1 MSIYDTLNEQQREA
15 VYQTEGPVLILAGA
29 GSGKTRVLTHRTAYL
44 IEEKGVNPYHIMAI
58 TFTNKAAGE
67 MRERIDKI
75 VGFGSE
81 SIWVSTFH
89 SSCVRIL
96 RRHIDRIGFDTNFT
110 IYDADDSKSL
120 MKDICKRLEID
131 TKIYKEKSFLA
142 AISSAKDELIT
153 PTELMQRA
161 LTSSDY
167 AKRKQ
172 AEVYREYQEALHKN
186 NALDFDDLIMKTV
199 ELLQSD
205 TEVKNYYQERFHYIM
220 VDEYQD
226 TNTAQFELIS
236 ILARKYKNLCVVGDD
251 DQSIYKFRG
260 ANIYNILNFE
270 KHFPEA
276 VTIKLEQ
283 NYRSTQNIL
292 NAANGVIANNKGRK
306 EKKLWTENQK
316 GELVHFKQYD
326 TEYDEADGVVSRIN
340 FLAMRG
346 VQYKDMAILYRTN
359 AQSRIFEEKLK
370 QKNIPYAIVRGIS
383 FYDRKEIKDLM
394 SYLKV
399 VDSGMDDL
407 SVKRIINVPKRGIG
421 QTTINRLQEFAI
433 LNQMSF
439 LDAVFNADEI
449 PEVTRALAKLHKF
462 ADMIEEFREYA
473 SEHEISELLEHIL
486 DVTQYRAELEA
497 EGTDES
503 ISRLED
509 IEELFNDIAYYE
521 EEEENPNLRD
531 FLAEKDMYTLN
542 AGIDNLE
549 DENNKVLLMTLH
561 NAKGLEFNN
570 VFLGGM
576 EEGVFPGFGAMMSGD
591 ESEIEEERRLCYVGI
606 TRAKERLFLS
616 AAKRRML
623 RGQTQYN
630 RRSRFI
636 DEIPG
641 QYLDT
646 EQRVSEQRVV
656 KNTERP
662 AKYQYGAKA
671 GKPYNLSDFK
681 VKPVGELDYQVGDRV
696 KHIKFGVG
704 TVQEITKGGR
714 DFEVAVEFD
723 RVGRKKMFASFAK
736 LKKVK

>member
-1 MSIYDTLNEQQREA
+1 MSIYNTLNNEQREA
-15 VYQTEGPVLILAGA
+15 VFCTEGPLLMLAGA
-29 GSGKTRVLTHRTAYL
+29 GSGKTRSLTHRIAYL
-44 IEEKGVNPYHIMAI
+44 IEEKGVAPWNILAI
-58 TFTNKAAGE
+58 TFTNKAAQE
-67 MRERIDKI
+67 MRERVDAL
-75 VGFGSE
+75 VGYGSE
-81 SIWVSTFH
+81 DIWISTFH
-89 SSCVRIL
+89 ATCSRIL
-96 RRHIDRIGFDTNFT
+96 RRHIDLLGYDRNFT
-110 IYDADDSKSL
+110 IYDANDQKSL
-120 MKDICKRLEID
+120 MKEVLKEMKID
-131 TKIYKEKSFLA
+131 TKQFPERSVMSE
-142 AISSAKDELIT
+142 ISSAKNEYKSPLDYRNEYGSNFRN
-153 PTELMQRA
+153 QRIA
-161 LTSSDY
+161 DIY
-167 AKRKQ
+167 EHYQKRLK
-172 AEVYREYQEALHKN
+172 EN
-186 NALDFDDLIMKTV
+186 NALDFDDL
-199 ELLQSD
+199 L
-205 TEVKNYYQERFHYIM
+205 VKMVDLFQTNPDVLEHYQDRFQYIM

-226 TNTAQFELIS
+226 TNTVQFLLVS
-236 ILARKYKNLCVVGDD
+236 LLAKKYRNLCVVGDD

-270 KHFPEA
+270 KVFPDA
-276 VTIKLEQ
+276 QVIRLEQ

>member
-1 MSIYDTLNEQQREA
+1 MSIYDTLNNEQREA
-15 VYQTEGPVLILAGA
+15 VFCTEGPLLMLAGA
-29 GSGKTRVLTHRTAYL
+29 GSGKTRSLTHRIAYL
-44 IEEKGVNPYHIMAI
+44 IEEKGVAPWNILAI
-58 TFTNKAAGE
+58 TFTNKAAQE
-67 MRERIDKI
+67 MRERVDAL
-75 VGFGSE
+75 VGYGSE
-81 SIWVSTFH
+81 DIWISTFH
-89 SSCVRIL
+89 ATCSRIL
-96 RRHIDRIGFDTNFT
+96 RRHIDLLGYDRNFT
-110 IYDADDSKSL
+110 IYDASDQKSL
-120 MKDICKRLEID
+120 MKEVLKEMKID
-131 TKIYKEKSFLA
+131 TKQFPERSVMSE
-142 AISSAKDELIT
+142 ISSAKNEYKSPLDYRNEYGSNFRN
-153 PTELMQRA
+153 QRIA
-161 LTSSDY
+161 DIY
-167 AKRKQ
+167 EHYQKRLK
-172 AEVYREYQEALHKN
+172 EN
-186 NALDFDDLIMKTV
+186 NALDFDDLLVKMVDLFQTNPDVV
-199 ELLQSD
+199 EH
-205 TEVKNYYQERFHYIM
+205 YQDRFQYIM

-226 TNTAQFELIS
+226 TNTVQFLLVS
-236 ILARKYKNLCVVGDD
+236 LLAKKYRNLCVVGDD

-270 KHFPEA
+270 KVFPDA
-276 VTIKLEQ
+276 QVIRLEQ

-681 VKPVGELDYQVGDRV
+681 VKPVGELDYQIGDRV

>member
-1 MSIYDTLNEQQREA
+1 MSIYDTLNNEQREA
-15 VYQTEGPVLILAGA
+15 VFCTEGPLLMLAGA
-29 GSGKTRVLTHRTAYL
+29 GSGKTRSLTHRIAYL
-44 IEEKGVNPYHIMAI
+44 IEEKGVAPWNILAI
-58 TFTNKAAGE
+58 TFTNKAAQE
-67 MRERIDKI
+67 MRERVDAL
-75 VGFGSE
+75 VGYGSE
-81 SIWVSTFH
+81 DIWISTFH
-89 SSCVRIL
+89 ATCSRIL
-96 RRHIDRIGFDTNFT
+96 RRHIDLLGYDRNFT
-110 IYDADDSKSL
+110 IYDASDQKSL
-120 MKDICKRLEID
+120 MKEVLKEMKID
-131 TKIYKEKSFLA
+131 TKQFPERSVMSE
-142 AISSAKDELIT
+142 ISSAKNEYKSPLDYRNEYGSNFRN
-153 PTELMQRA
+153 QRIA
-161 LTSSDY
+161 DIY
-167 AKRKQ
+167 ERYQKRLK
-172 AEVYREYQEALHKN
+172 EN
-186 NALDFDDLIMKTV
+186 NALDFDDL
-199 ELLQSD
+199 L
-205 TEVKNYYQERFHYIM
+205 VKMVDLFQTNPDVLEHYQDRFQYIM

-226 TNTAQFELIS
+226 TNTVQFLLVS
-236 ILARKYKNLCVVGDD
+236 LLAKKYRNLCVVGDD

-270 KHFPEA
+270 KVFPDA
-276 VTIKLEQ
+276 QVIRLEQ

-449 PEVTRALAKLHKF
+449 PEVARALAKLHKF

-521 EEEENPNLRD
+521 EEEEDPNLRD

>member
-1 MSIYDTLNEQQREA
+1 MSIYDTLNNEQREA
-15 VYQTEGPVLILAGA
+15 VFCTEGPLLMLAGA
-29 GSGKTRVLTHRTAYL
+29 GSGKTRSLTHRIAYL
-44 IEEKGVNPYHIMAI
+44 IEEKGVAPWNILAI
-58 TFTNKAAGE
+58 TFTNKAAQE
-67 MRERIDKI
+67 MRERVDAL
-75 VGFGSE
+75 VGYGSE
-81 SIWVSTFH
+81 DIWISTFH
-89 SSCVRIL
+89 ATCSRIL
-96 RRHIDRIGFDTNFT
+96 RRHIDLLGYDRNFT
-110 IYDADDSKSL
+110 IYDASDQKSL
-120 MKDICKRLEID
+120 MKEVLKEMKID
-131 TKIYKEKSFLA
+131 TKQFPERSVMSE
-142 AISSAKDELIT
+142 ISSAKNEYKSPLDYRNEYGSNFRN
-153 PTELMQRA
+153 QRIA
-161 LTSSDY
+161 DIY
-167 AKRKQ
+167 EHYQKRLK
-172 AEVYREYQEALHKN
+172 EN
-186 NALDFDDLIMKTV
+186 NALDFDDL
-199 ELLQSD
+199 L
-205 TEVKNYYQERFHYIM
+205 VKMVDLFQTNPDVLEHYQDRFQYIM

-226 TNTAQFELIS
+226 TNTVQFLLVS
-236 ILARKYKNLCVVGDD
+236 LLAKKYRNLCVVGDD

-270 KHFPEA
+270 KVFPDA
-276 VTIKLEQ
+276 QVIRLEQ

-646 EQRVSEQRVV
+646 DQRVSEQRVV

>member
-1 MSIYDTLNEQQREA
+1 MSIYDTLNNEQREA
-15 VYQTEGPVLILAGA
+15 VFCTEGPLLMLAGA
-29 GSGKTRVLTHRTAYL
+29 GSGKTRSLTHRIAYL
-44 IEEKGVNPYHIMAI
+44 IEEKGVAPWNILAI
-58 TFTNKAAGE
+58 TFTNKAAQE
-67 MRERIDKI
+67 MRERVDAL
-75 VGFGSE
+75 VGYGSE
-81 SIWVSTFH
+81 DIWISTFH
-89 SSCVRIL
+89 ATCSRIL
-96 RRHIDRIGFDTNFT
+96 RRHIDLLGYDRNFT
-110 IYDADDSKSL
+110 IYDASDQKSL
-120 MKDICKRLEID
+120 MKEVLKEMKID
-131 TKIYKEKSFLA
+131 TKQFPERSVMSE
-142 AISSAKDELIT
+142 ISSAKNEYKSPLDYRNEYGSNFRN
-153 PTELMQRA
+153 QRIA
-161 LTSSDY
+161 DIY
-167 AKRKQ
+167 EHYQKRLK
-172 AEVYREYQEALHKN
+172 EN
-186 NALDFDDLIMKTV
+186 NALDFDDL
-199 ELLQSD
+199 L
-205 TEVKNYYQERFHYIM
+205 VKMVDLFQTNPDVLEHYQDRFQYIM

-226 TNTAQFELIS
+226 TNTVQFLLVS
-236 ILARKYKNLCVVGDD
+236 LLAKKYRNLCVVGYEDEF
-251 DQSIYKFRG
+251 IYNVRG

-270 KHFPEA
+270 KVFPDA
-276 VTIKLEQ
+276 QVIRLEQ

-704 TVQEITKGGR
+704 TVQEITKDGR

>member
-1 MSIYDTLNEQQREA
+1 MSIYDTLNNEQREA
-15 VYQTEGPVLILAGA
+15 VFCTEGPLLMLAGA
-29 GSGKTRVLTHRTAYL
+29 GSGKTRSLTHRIAYL
-44 IEEKGVNPYHIMAI
+44 IEEKGVAPWNILAI
-58 TFTNKAAGE
+58 TFTNKAAQE
-67 MRERIDKI
+67 MRERVDAL
-75 VGFGSE
+75 VGYGSE
-81 SIWVSTFH
+81 DIWISTFH
-89 SSCVRIL
+89 ATCSRIL
-96 RRHIDRIGFDTNFT
+96 RRHIDLLGYDRNFT
-110 IYDADDSKSL
+110 IYDASDQKSL
-120 MKDICKRLEID
+120 MKEVLKEMKID
-131 TKIYKEKSFLA
+131 TKQFPERSVMSE
-142 AISSAKDELIT
+142 ISSAKNEYKSPLDYRNEYGSNFRN
-153 PTELMQRA
+153 QRIA
-161 LTSSDY
+161 DIY
-167 AKRKQ
+167 EHYQKRLK
-172 AEVYREYQEALHKN
+172 EN
-186 NALDFDDLIMKTV
+186 NALDFDDL
-199 ELLQSD
+199 L
-205 TEVKNYYQERFHYIM
+205 VKMVDLFQTNPDVLEHYQDRFQYIM

-226 TNTAQFELIS
+226 TNTVQFLLVS
-236 ILARKYKNLCVVGDD
+236 LLAKKYRNLCVVGDD

-270 KHFPEA
+270 KVFPDA
-276 VTIKLEQ
+276 QVIRLEQ

-449 PEVTRALAKLHKF
+449 PEVARALAKLHKF

-486 DVTQYRAELEA
+486 DVTQYRVELEV

-521 EEEENPNLRD
+521 EEEENSNLRD

>member
-1 MSIYDTLNEQQREA
+1 MSIYDTLNNEQREA
-15 VYQTEGPVLILAGA
+15 VFCTEGPLLMLAGA
-29 GSGKTRVLTHRTAYL
+29 GSGKTRSLTHRIAYL
-44 IEEKGVNPYHIMAI
+44 IEEKGVAPWNILAI
-58 TFTNKAAGE
+58 TFTNKAAQE
-67 MRERIDKI
+67 MRERVDAL
-75 VGFGSE
+75 VGYGSE
-81 SIWVSTFH
+81 DIWISTFH
-89 SSCVRIL
+89 ATCSRIL
-96 RRHIDRIGFDTNFT
+96 RRHIDLLGYDRNFT
-110 IYDADDSKSL
+110 IYDASDQKSL
-120 MKDICKRLEID
+120 MKEVLKEMKID
-131 TKIYKEKSFLA
+131 TKQFPERSVMSE
-142 AISSAKDELIT
+142 ISSAKNEYKSPLDYRNEYGSNFRN
-153 PTELMQRA
+153 QRIA
-161 LTSSDY
+161 DIY
-167 AKRKQ
+167 ERYQKRLK
-172 AEVYREYQEALHKN
+172 EN
-186 NALDFDDLIMKTV
+186 NALDFDDL
-199 ELLQSD
+199 L
-205 TEVKNYYQERFHYIM
+205 VKMVDLFQTNPDVLEHYQDRFQYIM

-226 TNTAQFELIS
+226 TNTVQFLLVS
-236 ILARKYKNLCVVGDD
+236 LLAKKYRNLCVVGDD

-270 KHFPEA
+270 KVFPDA
-276 VTIKLEQ
+276 QVIRLEQ

-449 PEVTRALAKLHKF
+449 PEVARALAKLHKF

-641 QYLDT
+641 QYLDI

>member
-1 MSIYDTLNEQQREA
+1 MSINDTLNNEQREA
-15 VYQTEGPVLILAGA
+15 VFCTEGPLLMLAGA
-29 GSGKTRVLTHRTAYL
+29 GSGKTRSLTHRIAYL
-44 IEEKGVNPYHIMAI
+44 IEEKGVAPWNILAI
-58 TFTNKAAGE
+58 TFTNKAAQE
-67 MRERIDKI
+67 MRERVDAL
-75 VGFGSE
+75 VGYGSE
-81 SIWVSTFH
+81 DIWISTFH
-89 SSCVRIL
+89 ATCSRIL
-96 RRHIDRIGFDTNFT
+96 RRHIDLLGYDRNFT
-110 IYDADDSKSL
+110 IYDASDQKSL
-120 MKDICKRLEID
+120 MKEVLKEMKID
-131 TKIYKEKSFLA
+131 TKQFPERSVMSE
-142 AISSAKDELIT
+142 ISSAKNEYKSPLDYRNEYGSNFRN
-153 PTELMQRA
+153 QRIA
-161 LTSSDY
+161 DIY
-167 AKRKQ
+167 EHYQKRLK
-172 AEVYREYQEALHKN
+172 EN
-186 NALDFDDLIMKTV
+186 NALDFDDL
-199 ELLQSD
+199 L
-205 TEVKNYYQERFHYIM
+205 VKMVDLFQTNPDVLEHYQDRFQYIM

-226 TNTAQFELIS
+226 TNTVQFLLVS
-236 ILARKYKNLCVVGDD
+236 LLAKKYRNLCVVGDD

-270 KHFPEA
+270 KVFPDA
-276 VTIKLEQ
+276 QVIRLEQ

>member
-1 MSIYDTLNEQQREA
+1 MSIYDTLNNEQREA
-15 VYQTEGPVLILAGA
+15 VFCTEGPLLMLAGA
-29 GSGKTRVLTHRTAYL
+29 GSGKTRSLTHRIAYL
-44 IEEKGVNPYHIMAI
+44 IEEKGVAPWNILAI
-58 TFTNKAAGE
+58 TFTNKAAQE
-67 MRERIDKI
+67 MRERVDAL
-75 VGFGSE
+75 VGYGSE
-81 SIWVSTFH
+81 DIWISTFH
-89 SSCVRIL
+89 ATCSRIL
-96 RRHIDRIGFDTNFT
+96 RRHIDLLGYDRNFT
-110 IYDADDSKSL
+110 IYDASDQKSL
-120 MKDICKRLEID
+120 MKEVLKEMKID
-131 TKIYKEKSFLA
+131 TKQFPERSVMSE
-142 AISSAKDELIT
+142 ISSAKNEYKSPLDYRNEYGSNFRN
-153 PTELMQRA
+153 QRIA
-161 LTSSDY
+161 DIY
-167 AKRKQ
+167 EHYQKRLK
-172 AEVYREYQEALHKN
+172 EN
-186 NALDFDDLIMKTV
+186 NALDFDDL
-199 ELLQSD
+199 L
-205 TEVKNYYQERFHYIM
+205 VKMVDLFQTNPDVLEHYQDRFQYIM

-226 TNTAQFELIS
+226 TNTVQFLLVS
-236 ILARKYKNLCVVGDD
+236 LLAKKYRNLCVVGDD

-270 KHFPEA
+270 KVFPDA
-276 VTIKLEQ
+276 QVIRLEQ

-449 PEVTRALAKLHKF
+449 PEVARALAKLHKF

-616 AAKRRML
+616 AAKRRMI

>member
-1 MSIYDTLNEQQREA
+1 MSIYDTLNNEQREA
-15 VYQTEGPVLILAGA
+15 VFCTEGPLLMLAGA
-29 GSGKTRVLTHRTAYL
+29 GSGKTRSLTHRIAYL
-44 IEEKGVNPYHIMAI
+44 IEEKGVAPWNILAI
-58 TFTNKAAGE
+58 TFTNKAAQE
-67 MRERIDKI
+67 MRERVDAL
-75 VGFGSE
+75 VGYGSE
-81 SIWVSTFH
+81 DIWISTFH
-89 SSCVRIL
+89 ATCSRIL
-96 RRHIDRIGFDTNFT
+96 RRHIDLLGYDRNFT
-110 IYDADDSKSL
+110 IYDASDQKSL
-120 MKDICKRLEID
+120 MKEVLKEMKID
-131 TKIYKEKSFLA
+131 TKQFPERSVMSE
-142 AISSAKDELIT
+142 ISSAKNEYKSPLDYRNEYGSNFRN
-153 PTELMQRA
+153 QRIA
-161 LTSSDY
+161 DIY
-167 AKRKQ
+167 EHYQKRLK
-172 AEVYREYQEALHKN
+172 EN
-186 NALDFDDLIMKTV
+186 NALDFDDL
-199 ELLQSD
+199 L
-205 TEVKNYYQERFHYIM
+205 VKMVDLFQTNPDVLEHYQDRFQYIM

-226 TNTAQFELIS
+226 TNTVQFLLVS
-236 ILARKYKNLCVVGDD
+236 LLAKKYRNLCVVGDD

-270 KHFPEA
+270 KVFPDA
-276 VTIKLEQ
+276 QVIRLEQ

-630 RRSRFI
+630 RLSRFI

>member
-1 MSIYDTLNEQQREA
+1 MSIYDTLNKEQREA
-15 VYQTEGPVLILAGA
+15 VFCTEGPLLMLAGA
-29 GSGKTRVLTHRTAYL
+29 GSGKTRSLTHRIAYL
-44 IEEKGVNPYHIMAI
+44 IEEKGIAPWNILAI
-58 TFTNKAAGE
+58 TFTNKAAQE
-67 MRERIDKI
+67 MRERVDSL
-75 VGFGSE
+75 VGYGSE
-81 SIWVSTFH
+81 DIWISTFH
-89 SSCVRIL
+89 ATCSRIL
-96 RRHIDRIGFDTNFT
+96 RRHIDLLGYDRNFT
-110 IYDADDSKSL
+110 IYDASDQKSL
-120 MKDICKRLEID
+120 MKEVLKEMKID
-131 TKIYKEKSFLA
+131 TKQFPERSVMSE
-142 AISSAKDELIT
+142 ISSAKNEYKSPLDYRNEYGSNYRN
-153 PTELMQRA
+153 QRIA
-161 LTSSDY
+161 DIY
-167 AKRKQ
+167 ECYQKRLK
-172 AEVYREYQEALHKN
+172 EN
-186 NALDFDDLIMKTV
+186 NALDFDDLLVKMV
-199 ELLQSD
+199 DLFQANP
-205 TEVKNYYQERFHYIM
+205 EVLEHYQDRFRYIM

-226 TNTAQFELIS
+226 TNTVQFLLVS
-236 ILARKYKNLCVVGDD
+236 LLAKKYRNLCVVGDD

-270 KHFPEA
+270 
-276 VTIKLEQ
+276 

-326 TEYDEADGVVSRIN
+326 TEYEEAEGVVSTIN
-340 FLAMRG
+340 FLSMRG
-346 VQYKDMAILYRTN
+346 VEYKDMAILYRTN

-370 QKNIPYAIVRGIS
+370 QRNIPYAIVRGIS

-433 LNQMSF
+433 MNQMSF

-449 PEVTRALAKLHKF
+449 PEVARALAKLHKF
-462 ADMIEEFREYA
+462 ADMIENFRNY
-473 SEHEISELLEHIL
+473 SMEHEISELLEHIL

-549 DENNKVLLMTLH
+549 EEDNKVLLMTLH

-576 EEGVFPGFGAMMSGD
+576 EEGVFPGYGAMMSGD

-616 AAKRRML
+616 SAKRRML

-630 RRSRFI
+630 RHSRFI
-636 DEIPG
+636 DEIPSA
-641 QYLDT
+641 YLDIKKNNST
-646 EQRVSEQRVV
+646 HQEV
-656 KNTERP
+656 KKTDRP
-662 AKYQYGAKA
+662 VKYQYGAGA

-681 VKPVGELDYQVGDRV
+681 IKPAGELNYQVGDRV

-714 DFEVAVEFD
+714 DYEVSVDFD

-736 LKKVK
+736 LKKVTI

>member
-1 MSIYDTLNEQQREA
+1 M
-15 VYQTEGPVLILAGA
+15 LAGA
-29 GSGKTRVLTHRTAYL
+29 GSGKTRSLTHRIAYL
-44 IEEKGVNPYHIMAI
+44 IEEKGVAPWNILAI
-58 TFTNKAAGE
+58 TFTNKAAQE
-67 MRERIDKI
+67 MRERVDAL
-75 VGFGSE
+75 VGYGSE
-81 SIWVSTFH
+81 DIWISTFH
-89 SSCVRIL
+89 ATCSRIL
-96 RRHIDRIGFDTNFT
+96 RRHIDLLGYDRNFT
-110 IYDADDSKSL
+110 IYDASDQKSL
-120 MKDICKRLEID
+120 MKEVLKEMKID
-131 TKIYKEKSFLA
+131 TKQFPERSVMSE
-142 AISSAKDELIT
+142 ISSAKNEYKSPLDYRNEYGSNFRN
-153 PTELMQRA
+153 QRIA
-161 LTSSDY
+161 DIY
-167 AKRKQ
+167 EHYQKRLK
-172 AEVYREYQEALHKN
+172 EN
-186 NALDFDDLIMKTV
+186 NALDFDDL
-199 ELLQSD
+199 L
-205 TEVKNYYQERFHYIM
+205 VKMVDLFQTNPDVLEHYQDRFQYIM

-226 TNTAQFELIS
+226 TNTVQFLLVS
-236 ILARKYKNLCVVGDD
+236 LLAKKYRNLCVVGDD

-270 KHFPEA
+270 KVFPDA
-276 VTIKLEQ
+276 QVIRLEQ

-497 EGTDES
+497 EETDES

-549 DENNKVLLMTLH
+549 DENNKVILMTLH

-681 VKPVGELDYQVGDRV
+681 VKPVGELDYQIGDRV

>member
-1 MSIYDTLNEQQREA
+1 MSIYDTLNNEQREA
-15 VYQTEGPVLILAGA
+15 VFCTEGPLLMLAGA
-29 GSGKTRVLTHRTAYL
+29 GSGKTRSLTHRIAYL
-44 IEEKGVNPYHIMAI
+44 IEEKGVAPWNILAI
-58 TFTNKAAGE
+58 TFTNKAAQE
-67 MRERIDKI
+67 MRERVDAL
-75 VGFGSE
+75 VGYGSE
-81 SIWVSTFH
+81 DIWISTFH
-89 SSCVRIL
+89 ATCSRIL
-96 RRHIDRIGFDTNFT
+96 RRHIDLLGYDRNFT
-110 IYDADDSKSL
+110 IYDASDQKSL
-120 MKDICKRLEID
+120 MKEVLKEMKID
-131 TKIYKEKSFLA
+131 TKQFPERSVMSE
-142 AISSAKDELIT
+142 ISSAKNEYKSPL
-153 PTELMQRA
+153 
-161 LTSSDY
+161 DY
-167 AKRKQ
+167 RNEYGSNFRIADIYEHYQKRLK
-172 AEVYREYQEALHKN
+172 EN
-186 NALDFDDLIMKTV
+186 NALDFDDL
-199 ELLQSD
+199 L
-205 TEVKNYYQERFHYIM
+205 VKMVDLFQTNPDVLEHYQDRFQYIM

-226 TNTAQFELIS
+226 TNTVQFLLVS
-236 ILARKYKNLCVVGDD
+236 LLAKKYRNLCVVGDD

-270 KHFPEA
+270 KVFPDA
-276 VTIKLEQ
+276 QVIRLEQ

-449 PEVTRALAKLHKF
+449 PEVARALAKLHKF

>member
-1 MSIYDTLNEQQREA
+1 M
-15 VYQTEGPVLILAGA
+15 LAGA
-29 GSGKTRVLTHRTAYL
+29 GSGKTRSLTHRIAYL
-44 IEEKGVNPYHIMAI
+44 IEEKGVAPWNILAI
-58 TFTNKAAGE
+58 TFTNKAAQE
-67 MRERIDKI
+67 MRERVDAL
-75 VGFGSE
+75 VGYGSE
-81 SIWVSTFH
+81 DIWISTFH
-89 SSCVRIL
+89 ATCSRIL
-96 RRHIDRIGFDTNFT
+96 RRHIDLLGYDRNFT
-110 IYDADDSKSL
+110 IYDASDQKSL
-120 MKDICKRLEID
+120 MKEVLKEMKID
-131 TKIYKEKSFLA
+131 TKQFPERAVMSE
-142 AISSAKDELIT
+142 ISSAKNEYKSPLDYRNEYGSNFRN
-153 PTELMQRA
+153 QRIA
-161 LTSSDY
+161 DVY
-167 AKRKQ
+167 ERYQKRLK
-172 AEVYREYQEALHKN
+172 EN
-186 NALDFDDLIMKTV
+186 NALDFDDLLVKMV
-199 ELLQSD
+199 DLFQANP
-205 TEVKNYYQERFHYIM
+205 EVLEHYQDRFRYIM

-226 TNTAQFELIS
+226 TNTVQFLLVS
-236 ILARKYKNLCVVGDD
+236 LLAKKYRNLCVVGDD

-270 KHFPEA
+270 KVFPDA
-276 VTIKLEQ
+276 QVIRLEQ

-326 TEYDEADGVVSRIN
+326 TECDEADGVVSRIN
-340 FLAMRG
+340 FLSMRG
-346 VQYKDMAILYRTN
+346 VEYKDMAILYRTN

-449 PEVTRALAKLHKF
+449 PEVARVLAKLHKF

-473 SEHEISELLEHIL
+473 GEHEISELLEHIL

-497 EGTDES
+497 EGTDEAL
-503 ISRLED
+503 SRLED

-549 DENNKVLLMTLH
+549 EENNKVLLMTLH
-561 NAKGLEFNN
+561 NAKGLEFDND
-570 VFLGGM
+570 FLGGM
-576 EEGVFPGFGAMMSGD
+576 EEGVFPGFGAMMAGD

-641 QYLDT
+641 EYLDT
-646 EQRVSEQRVV
+646 EKRASEQRVV
-656 KNTERP
+656 KTAERP
-662 AKYQYGAKA
+662 AKYRYGSRA

-714 DFEVAVEFD
+714 DFEVAVDFD

>member
-1 MSIYDTLNEQQREA
+1 MSIYDTLNNEQREA
-15 VYQTEGPVLILAGA
+15 VFCTEGPLLMLAGA
-29 GSGKTRVLTHRTAYL
+29 GSGKTRSLTHRIAYL
-44 IEEKGVNPYHIMAI
+44 IEEKGVAPWNILAI
-58 TFTNKAAGE
+58 TFTNKAAQE
-67 MRERIDKI
+67 MRERVDAL
-75 VGFGSE
+75 VGYGSE
-81 SIWVSTFH
+81 DIWISTFH
-89 SSCVRIL
+89 ATCSRIL
-96 RRHIDRIGFDTNFT
+96 RRHIDLLGYDRNFT
-110 IYDADDSKSL
+110 IYDASDQKSL
-120 MKDICKRLEID
+120 MKEVLKEMKID
-131 TKIYKEKSFLA
+131 TKQFPERSVMSE
-142 AISSAKDELIT
+142 ISSAKNEYKSPLDYRNEYGSNFRN
-153 PTELMQRA
+153 QRIA
-161 LTSSDY
+161 DIY
-167 AKRKQ
+167 EHYQKRLK
-172 AEVYREYQEALHKN
+172 EN
-186 NALDFDDLIMKTV
+186 NALDFDDL
-199 ELLQSD
+199 L
-205 TEVKNYYQERFHYIM
+205 VKMVDLFQANPDVLEHYQDRFQYIM

-226 TNTAQFELIS
+226 TNTVQFLLVS
-236 ILARKYKNLCVVGDD
+236 LLAKKYRNLCVVGDD

-270 KHFPEA
+270 KVFPDA
-276 VTIKLEQ
+276 QVIRLEQ

-521 EEEENPNLRD
+521 EEEENPNLRE

>member
-1 MSIYDTLNEQQREA
+1 MSIYDTLNNEQREA
-15 VYQTEGPVLILAGA
+15 VFCTEGPLLMLAGA
-29 GSGKTRVLTHRTAYL
+29 GSGKTRSLTHRIAYL
-44 IEEKGVNPYHIMAI
+44 IEEKGVAPWNILAI
-58 TFTNKAAGE
+58 TFTNKAAQE
-67 MRERIDKI
+67 MRERVDAL
-75 VGFGSE
+75 VGSGSE
-81 SIWVSTFH
+81 DIWISTFH
-89 SSCVRIL
+89 ATCSRIL
-96 RRHIDRIGFDTNFT
+96 RRHIDLLGYDRNFT
-110 IYDADDSKSL
+110 IYDASDQKSL
-120 MKDICKRLEID
+120 MKEVLKEMKID
-131 TKIYKEKSFLA
+131 TKQFPERSVMSE
-142 AISSAKDELIT
+142 ISSAKNEYKSPLDYRNEYGSNFRN
-153 PTELMQRA
+153 QRIA
-161 LTSSDY
+161 DIY
-167 AKRKQ
+167 EHYQKRLK
-172 AEVYREYQEALHKN
+172 EN
-186 NALDFDDLIMKTV
+186 NALDFDDL
-199 ELLQSD
+199 L
-205 TEVKNYYQERFHYIM
+205 VKMVDLFQTNPDVLEHYQDRFQYIM

-226 TNTAQFELIS
+226 TNTVQFLLVS
-236 ILARKYKNLCVVGDD
+236 LLAKKYRNLCVVGDD

-270 KHFPEA
+270 KVFPDA
-276 VTIKLEQ
+276 QVIRLEQ

>member
-1 MSIYDTLNEQQREA
+1 MSIYDTLNNEQREA
-15 VYQTEGPVLILAGA
+15 VFCTEGPLLMLAGA
-29 GSGKTRVLTHRTAYL
+29 GSGKTRSLTHRIAYL
-44 IEEKGVNPYHIMAI
+44 IEEKGVAPWNILAI
-58 TFTNKAAGE
+58 TFTNKAAQE
-67 MRERIDKI
+67 MRERVDAL
-75 VGFGSE
+75 VGYGSE
-81 SIWVSTFH
+81 DIWISTFH
-89 SSCVRIL
+89 ATCSRIL
-96 RRHIDRIGFDTNFT
+96 RRHIDLLGYDRNFT
-110 IYDADDSKSL
+110 IYDASDQKSL
-120 MKDICKRLEID
+120 MKEVLKEMKID
-131 TKIYKEKSFLA
+131 TKQVPERSGMSE
-142 AISSAKDELIT
+142 ISSAKNEYKSPLDYRNEYGSNFRN
-153 PTELMQRA
+153 QRIA
-161 LTSSDY
+161 DIY
-167 AKRKQ
+167 EHYQKRLK
-172 AEVYREYQEALHKN
+172 EN
-186 NALDFDDLIMKTV
+186 NALDFDDL
-199 ELLQSD
+199 L
-205 TEVKNYYQERFHYIM
+205 VKMVDLFQTNPDVLEHYQDRFQYIM

-226 TNTAQFELIS
+226 TNTEQFLLVS
-236 ILARKYKNLCVVGDD
+236 LLAKKYRNLCVVGDD

-270 KHFPEA
+270 KVFPDA
-276 VTIKLEQ
+276 QVIRLEQ

-449 PEVTRALAKLHKF
+449 PEVARALAKLHKF

-736 LKKVK
+736 LK

>member
-1 MSIYDTLNEQQREA
+1 MSIYDTLDNEQREA
-15 VYQTEGPVLILAGA
+15 VFCTEGPLLMLAGA
-29 GSGKTRVLTHRTAYL
+29 GSGKTRSLTHRIAYL
-44 IEEKGVNPYHIMAI
+44 IEEKGVAPWNILAI
-58 TFTNKAAGE
+58 TFTNKAAQE
-67 MRERIDKI
+67 MRERVDAL
-75 VGFGSE
+75 VGYGSE
-81 SIWVSTFH
+81 DIWISTFH
-89 SSCVRIL
+89 ATCSRIL
-96 RRHIDRIGFDTNFT
+96 RRHIDLLGYDRNFT
-110 IYDADDSKSL
+110 IYDASDQKSL
-120 MKDICKRLEID
+120 MKEVLKEMKID
-131 TKIYKEKSFLA
+131 TKQFPERSVMSE
-142 AISSAKDELIT
+142 ISSAKNEYKSPLDYRNEYGSNFRN
-153 PTELMQRA
+153 QRIA
-161 LTSSDY
+161 DIY
-167 AKRKQ
+167 EHYQKRLK
-172 AEVYREYQEALHKN
+172 EN
-186 NALDFDDLIMKTV
+186 NALDFDDL
-199 ELLQSD
+199 L
-205 TEVKNYYQERFHYIM
+205 VKMVDLFQTNPDVLEHYQDRFQYIM

-226 TNTAQFELIS
+226 TNTVQFLLVS
-236 ILARKYKNLCVVGDD
+236 LLAKKYRNLCVVGDD

-270 KHFPEA
+270 KVFPDA
-276 VTIKLEQ
+276 QVIRLEQ

>member
-1 MSIYDTLNEQQREA
+1 MSIYDTLNNEQREA
-15 VYQTEGPVLILAGA
+15 VFCTEGPLLMLAGA
-29 GSGKTRVLTHRTAYL
+29 GSGKTRSLTHRIAYL
-44 IEEKGVNPYHIMAI
+44 IEEKGVAPWNILAI
-58 TFTNKAAGE
+58 TFTNKAAQE
-67 MRERIDKI
+67 MRERVDAL
-75 VGFGSE
+75 VGYGSE
-81 SIWVSTFH
+81 DIWISTFH
-89 SSCVRIL
+89 ATCSRIL
-96 RRHIDRIGFDTNFT
+96 RRHIDLLGYDRNFT
-110 IYDADDSKSL
+110 IYDASDQKSL
-120 MKDICKRLEID
+120 MKEVLKEMKID
-131 TKIYKEKSFLA
+131 TKQFPERSVMSE
-142 AISSAKDELIT
+142 ISSAKNEYKSPLDYRNKYGSNFRN
-153 PTELMQRA
+153 QRIA
-161 LTSSDY
+161 DIY
-167 AKRKQ
+167 EHYQKRLK
-172 AEVYREYQEALHKN
+172 EN
-186 NALDFDDLIMKTV
+186 NALDFDDL
-199 ELLQSD
+199 L
-205 TEVKNYYQERFHYIM
+205 VKMVDLFQTNPDVLEHYQDRFQYIM

-226 TNTAQFELIS
+226 TNTVQFLLVS
-236 ILARKYKNLCVVGDD
+236 LLAKKYRNLCVVGDD

-270 KHFPEA
+270 KVFPDA
-276 VTIKLEQ
+276 QVIRLEQ

-681 VKPVGELDYQVGDRV
+681 VKPVGELEYQVGDRV

>member
-1 MSIYDTLNEQQREA
+1 
-15 VYQTEGPVLILAGA
+15 
-29 GSGKTRVLTHRTAYL
+29 
-44 IEEKGVNPYHIMAI
+44 
-58 TFTNKAAGE
+58 
-67 MRERIDKI
+67 MRERVDAL
-75 VGFGSE
+75 VGYGSE
-81 SIWVSTFH
+81 DIWISTFH
-89 SSCVRIL
+89 ATCSRIL
-96 RRHIDRIGFDTNFT
+96 RRHIDLLGYDRNFT
-110 IYDADDSKSL
+110 IYDASDQKSL
-120 MKDICKRLEID
+120 MKEVLKEMKID
-131 TKIYKEKSFLA
+131 TKQFPERSVMSE
-142 AISSAKDELIT
+142 ISSAKNEYKSPLDYRNEYGSNFRN
-153 PTELMQRA
+153 QRIA
-161 LTSSDY
+161 DIY
-167 AKRKQ
+167 EHYQKRLK
-172 AEVYREYQEALHKN
+172 EN
-186 NALDFDDLIMKTV
+186 NALDFDDL
-199 ELLQSD
+199 L
-205 TEVKNYYQERFHYIM
+205 VKMVDLFQTNPDVLEHYQDRFQYIM

-226 TNTAQFELIS
+226 TNTVQFLLVS
-236 ILARKYKNLCVVGDD
+236 LLAKKYRNLCVVGDD

-270 KHFPEA
+270 KVFPDA
-276 VTIKLEQ
+276 QVIRLEQ

-449 PEVTRALAKLHKF
+449 PEVARALAKLHKF

-486 DVTQYRAELEA
+486 DVTQYRVELEV

>member
-1 MSIYDTLNEQQREA
+1 MSIYDTLNNEQREA
-15 VYQTEGPVLILAGA
+15 VFCTEGPLLMLAGA
-29 GSGKTRVLTHRTAYL
+29 GSGKTRSLTHRIAYL
-44 IEEKGVNPYHIMAI
+44 IEEKGVAPWNILAI
-58 TFTNKAAGE
+58 TFTNKAAQE
-67 MRERIDKI
+67 MRERVDAL
-75 VGFGSE
+75 VGYGSE
-81 SIWVSTFH
+81 DIWISTFH
-89 SSCVRIL
+89 ATCSRIL
-96 RRHIDRIGFDTNFT
+96 RRHIDLLGYDRNFT
-110 IYDADDSKSL
+110 IYDASDQKSL
-120 MKDICKRLEID
+120 MKEVLKEMKID
-131 TKIYKEKSFLA
+131 TKQFPERSVMSE
-142 AISSAKDELIT
+142 ISSAKNEYKSPLDYRNEYGSNFRN
-153 PTELMQRA
+153 QRIA
-161 LTSSDY
+161 DIY
-167 AKRKQ
+167 EHYQKRLK
-172 AEVYREYQEALHKN
+172 EN
-186 NALDFDDLIMKTV
+186 NALDFDDL
-199 ELLQSD
+199 L
-205 TEVKNYYQERFHYIM
+205 VKMVDLFQTNPDVLEHYQDRFQYIM

-226 TNTAQFELIS
+226 TNTVQFLLVS
-236 ILARKYKNLCVVGDD
+236 LLAKKYRNLCVVGDD

-270 KHFPEA
+270 KVFPDA
-276 VTIKLEQ
+276 QVIRLEQ

-606 TRAKERLFLS
+606 TRAKERLFLT

-704 TVQEITKGGR
+704 TVQEITKCGR

>member
-1 MSIYDTLNEQQREA
+1 MSIYDTLNNEQREA
-15 VYQTEGPVLILAGA
+15 VFCTEGPLLMLAGA
-29 GSGKTRVLTHRTAYL
+29 GSGKTRSLTHRIAYL
-44 IEEKGVNPYHIMAI
+44 IEEKGVAPWNILAI
-58 TFTNKAAGE
+58 TFTNKAAQE
-67 MRERIDKI
+67 MRERVDAL
-75 VGFGSE
+75 VGYGSE
-81 SIWVSTFH
+81 DIWISTFH
-89 SSCVRIL
+89 ATCSRIL
-96 RRHIDRIGFDTNFT
+96 RRHIDLLGYDRNFT
-110 IYDADDSKSL
+110 IYDASDQKSL
-120 MKDICKRLEID
+120 MKEVLKEMKID
-131 TKIYKEKSFLA
+131 TKQFPERSVMSE
-142 AISSAKDELIT
+142 ISSAKNEYKSPLDYRNEYGSNFRN
-153 PTELMQRA
+153 QRIA
-161 LTSSDY
+161 DIY
-167 AKRKQ
+167 EHYQKRLK
-172 AEVYREYQEALHKN
+172 EN
-186 NALDFDDLIMKTV
+186 NALDFDDL
-199 ELLQSD
+199 L
-205 TEVKNYYQERFHYIM
+205 VKMVDLFQTNPDVLEHYQDRFQYIM

-226 TNTAQFELIS
+226 TNTVQFLLVS
-236 ILARKYKNLCVVGDD
+236 LLAKKYRNLCVVGDD

-270 KHFPEA
+270 KVFPDA
-276 VTIKLEQ
+276 QVIRLEQ

-449 PEVTRALAKLHKF
+449 PEVARALAKLHKF

-509 IEELFNDIAYYE
+509 IEGLFNDIAYYE

>member
-1 MSIYDTLNEQQREA
+1 MSIYDTLNNEQREA
-15 VYQTEGPVLILAGA
+15 VFCTEGPLLMLAGA
-29 GSGKTRVLTHRTAYL
+29 GSGKTRSLTHRIAYL
-44 IEEKGVNPYHIMAI
+44 IEEKGVAPWNILAI
-58 TFTNKAAGE
+58 TFTNKAAQE
-67 MRERIDKI
+67 MRERVDAL
-75 VGFGSE
+75 VGYGSE
-81 SIWVSTFH
+81 DIWISTFH
-89 SSCVRIL
+89 ATCSRIL
-96 RRHIDRIGFDTNFT
+96 RGHIDLLGYDRNFT
-110 IYDADDSKSL
+110 IYDASDQKSL
-120 MKDICKRLEID
+120 MKEVLKEMKID
-131 TKIYKEKSFLA
+131 TKQFPERSVMSE
-142 AISSAKDELIT
+142 ISSAKNEYKSPLDYRNEYGSNFRN
-153 PTELMQRA
+153 QRIA
-161 LTSSDY
+161 DIY
-167 AKRKQ
+167 EHYQKRLK
-172 AEVYREYQEALHKN
+172 EN
-186 NALDFDDLIMKTV
+186 NALDFDDL
-199 ELLQSD
+199 L
-205 TEVKNYYQERFHYIM
+205 VKMVDLFQTNPDVLEHYQDRFQYIM

-226 TNTAQFELIS
+226 TNTVQFLLVS
-236 ILARKYKNLCVVGDD
+236 LLAKKYRNLCVVGDD

-270 KHFPEA
+270 KVFPDA
-276 VTIKLEQ
+276 QVIRLEQ

>member
-1 MSIYDTLNEQQREA
+1 M
-15 VYQTEGPVLILAGA
+15 LAGA
-29 GSGKTRVLTHRTAYL
+29 GSGKTRSLTHRIAYL
-44 IEEKGVNPYHIMAI
+44 IEEKGVAPWNILAI
-58 TFTNKAAGE
+58 TFTNKAAQE
-67 MRERIDKI
+67 MRERVDAL
-75 VGFGSE
+75 VGYGSE
-81 SIWVSTFH
+81 DIWISTFH
-89 SSCVRIL
+89 ATCSRIL
-96 RRHIDRIGFDTNFT
+96 RRHIDLLGYDRNFT
-110 IYDADDSKSL
+110 IYDASDQKSL
-120 MKDICKRLEID
+120 MKEVLKEMKID
-131 TKIYKEKSFLA
+131 TKQFPERSVMA
-142 AISSAKDELIT
+142 EISSAKNEYKSPLDYRNEYGSNFRN
-153 PTELMQRA
+153 QRIA
-161 LTSSDY
+161 DIY
-167 AKRKQ
+167 ERYQKRLK
-172 AEVYREYQEALHKN
+172 EN
-186 NALDFDDLIMKTV
+186 NALDFDDLLVKMVDLFQTNP
-199 ELLQSD
+199 
-205 TEVKNYYQERFHYIM
+205 EVLEHYQDRFQYIM

-226 TNTAQFELIS
+226 TNTVQFLLVS
-236 ILARKYKNLCVVGDD
+236 LLAKKYRNLCVVGDD

-270 KHFPEA
+270 KVFPDA
-276 VTIKLEQ
+276 QVIRLEQ

-326 TEYDEADGVVSRIN
+326 SEYDEADGVVSRIN

-449 PEVTRALAKLHKF
+449 PEVARALAKLHKF
-462 ADMIEEFREYA
+462 ADMIEEFREYS

-509 IEELFNDIAYYE
+509 IEELFNDITYYE

-561 NAKGLEFNN
+561 NAKGLEFDN

-646 EQRVSEQRVV
+646 EKRASEQRVV
-656 KNTERP
+656 KTAERP
-662 AKYQYGAKA
+662 SKYQYGAKA

-714 DFEVAVEFD
+714 DFEVAVDFD

>member
-1 MSIYDTLNEQQREA
+1 M
-15 VYQTEGPVLILAGA
+15 LAGA
-29 GSGKTRVLTHRTAYL
+29 GSGKTRSLTHRIAYL
-44 IEEKGVNPYHIMAI
+44 IEEKGVAPWNILAI
-58 TFTNKAAGE
+58 TFTNKAAQE
-67 MRERIDKI
+67 MRERVDAL
-75 VGFGSE
+75 VGYGSE
-81 SIWVSTFH
+81 DIWISTFH
-89 SSCVRIL
+89 ATCSRIL
-96 RRHIDRIGFDTNFT
+96 RRHIDLLGYDRNFT
-110 IYDADDSKSL
+110 IYDANDQKSL
-120 MKDICKRLEID
+120 MKEVLKEMKID
-131 TKIYKEKSFLA
+131 TKQFPERSVMA
-142 AISSAKDELIT
+142 EISSAKNEYKSPLDYRNEYGSNFRN
-153 PTELMQRA
+153 QRIA
-161 LTSSDY
+161 DIY
-167 AKRKQ
+167 ERYQKRLK
-172 AEVYREYQEALHKN
+172 EN
-186 NALDFDDLIMKTV
+186 NALDFDDL
-199 ELLQSD
+199 L
-205 TEVKNYYQERFHYIM
+205 VKMVDLFQTNPDVLEHYQDRFQYIM

-226 TNTAQFELIS
+226 TNTVQFLLVS
-236 ILARKYKNLCVVGDD
+236 LLAKKYRNLCVVGDD

-270 KHFPEA
+270 KVFPDA
-276 VTIKLEQ
+276 QVIRLEQ

-326 TEYDEADGVVSRIN
+326 SEYDEADGVVSRIN

-359 AQSRIFEEKLK
+359 VQSRIFEEKLK

-439 LDAVFNADEI
+439 LDTVFNADEI
-449 PEVTRALAKLHKF
+449 PEVARALAKLHKF
-462 ADMIEEFREYA
+462 ADMIEEFRDYS

-561 NAKGLEFNN
+561 NAKGLEFDN

-646 EQRVSEQRVV
+646 EKRASEQRVV
-656 KNTERP
+656 KTAERP
-662 AKYQYGAKA
+662 SKYQYGAKA

-704 TVQEITKGGR
+704 TVEEITKGGR

-736 LKKVK
+736 LKRVK

>member
-1 MSIYDTLNEQQREA
+1 MSIYDTLNNEQREA
-15 VYQTEGPVLILAGA
+15 VFCTEGPLLMLAGA
-29 GSGKTRVLTHRTAYL
+29 GSGKTRSLTHRIEYL
-44 IEEKGVNPYHIMAI
+44 IEEKGVAPWNILAI
-58 TFTNKAAGE
+58 TFTNKAAQE
-67 MRERIDKI
+67 MRERVDAL
-75 VGFGSE
+75 VGYGSE
-81 SIWVSTFH
+81 DIWISTFH
-89 SSCVRIL
+89 ATCSRIL
-96 RRHIDRIGFDTNFT
+96 RRHIDLLGYDRNFT
-110 IYDADDSKSL
+110 IYDASDQKSL
-120 MKDICKRLEID
+120 MKEVLKEMKID
-131 TKIYKEKSFLA
+131 TKQFPERSVMSE
-142 AISSAKDELIT
+142 ISSAKNEYKSPLDYRNEYGSNFRN
-153 PTELMQRA
+153 QRIA
-161 LTSSDY
+161 DIY
-167 AKRKQ
+167 EHYQKRLK
-172 AEVYREYQEALHKN
+172 EN
-186 NALDFDDLIMKTV
+186 NALDFDDL
-199 ELLQSD
+199 L
-205 TEVKNYYQERFHYIM
+205 VKMVDLFQTNPDVLEHYQDRFQYIM

-226 TNTAQFELIS
+226 TNTVQFLLVS
-236 ILARKYKNLCVVGDD
+236 LLAKKYRNLCVVGDD

-270 KHFPEA
+270 KVFPDA
-276 VTIKLEQ
+276 QVIRLEQ

-449 PEVTRALAKLHKF
+449 PEVARALAKLHKF

>member
-1 MSIYDTLNEQQREA
+1 MSIYDTLNNEQREA
-15 VYQTEGPVLILAGA
+15 VFCTEGPLLMLAGA
-29 GSGKTRVLTHRTAYL
+29 GSGKTRSLTHRIAYL
-44 IEEKGVNPYHIMAI
+44 IEEKGVAPWNILAI
-58 TFTNKAAGE
+58 TFTNKAAQE
-67 MRERIDKI
+67 MRERVDAL
-75 VGFGSE
+75 VGYGSE
-81 SIWVSTFH
+81 DIWISTFH
-89 SSCVRIL
+89 ATCSRIL
-96 RRHIDRIGFDTNFT
+96 RRHIDLLGYDRNFT
-110 IYDADDSKSL
+110 IYDASDQKSL
-120 MKDICKRLEID
+120 MKEVLKEMKID
-131 TKIYKEKSFLA
+131 TKQFPERSVMSE
-142 AISSAKDELIT
+142 ISSAKNEYKSPLDYRNEYGSNFRN
-153 PTELMQRA
+153 QRIA
-161 LTSSDY
+161 DIY
-167 AKRKQ
+167 EHYQKRLK
-172 AEVYREYQEALHKN
+172 EN
-186 NALDFDDLIMKTV
+186 NALDFDDL
-199 ELLQSD
+199 L
-205 TEVKNYYQERFHYIM
+205 VKMVDLFQTNPDVLEHYQDRFQYIM

-226 TNTAQFELIS
+226 TNTVQFLLVS
-236 ILARKYKNLCVVGDD
+236 LLAKKYRNLCVVGDD

-270 KHFPEA
+270 KVFPDA
-276 VTIKLEQ
+276 QVIRLEQ

-681 VKPVGELDYQVGDRV
+681 VKPVGELDYRVGDRV

>member
-1 MSIYDTLNEQQREA
+1 MSIYDTLNNEQREA
-15 VYQTEGPVLILAGA
+15 VFCTEGPLLMLAGA
-29 GSGKTRVLTHRTAYL
+29 GSGKTRSLTHRIAYL
-44 IEEKGVNPYHIMAI
+44 IEEKGVAPWNILAI
-58 TFTNKAAGE
+58 TFTNKAAQE
-67 MRERIDKI
+67 MRERVDAL
-75 VGFGSE
+75 VGYGSE
-81 SIWVSTFH
+81 DIWISTFH
-89 SSCVRIL
+89 ATCSRIL
-96 RRHIDRIGFDTNFT
+96 RRHIDLLGYDRNFT
-110 IYDADDSKSL
+110 IYDASDQKSL
-120 MKDICKRLEID
+120 MKEVLKEMKID
-131 TKIYKEKSFLA
+131 TKQFPERSVMSE
-142 AISSAKDELIT
+142 ISSAKNEYKSPLDYRNEYGSNFRN
-153 PTELMQRA
+153 QRIA
-161 LTSSDY
+161 DIY
-167 AKRKQ
+167 EHYQKRLK
-172 AEVYREYQEALHKN
+172 EN
-186 NALDFDDLIMKTV
+186 NALDFDDL
-199 ELLQSD
+199 L
-205 TEVKNYYQERFHYIM
+205 VKMVDLFQTNPDVLEHYQDRFQYIM

-226 TNTAQFELIS
+226 TNTVQFLLVS
-236 ILARKYKNLCVVGDD
+236 LLAKKYRNLCVVGDD

-270 KHFPEA
+270 KVFPDA
-276 VTIKLEQ
+276 QVIRLEQ

-292 NAANGVIANNKGRK
+292 HAANGVIANNKGRK

-449 PEVTRALAKLHKF
+449 PEVARALAKLHKF